1 MKRFKDLSALKYSFY
16 IRFLSLNDLHAHLIL
31 HYFDNLINNL
41 IFQLNL
47 VDSTWNSWFK
57 LINEL
62 SMICYCQNS
71 FRRIFGLIVYFLQ
84 EKKTK
89 TKKQKWIEREI
100 RVYEKNGCV
109 FSSYCFKIKKNNKN
123 GQEWFYS
130 KFFHKIAWK
139 ICYSIFLI

>member
-16 IRFLSLNDLHAHLIL
+16 IRFLNLNDLHAHLIL

-109 FSSYCFKIKKNNKN
+109 FSSYCFKIKIIIRMDKSD
-123 GQEWFYS
+123 F
-130 KFFHKIAWK
+130 IANF
-139 ICYSIFLI
+139 SIKSHGKYVILFFLI